1 MTSTVIYR
9 ADREVLYRAT
19 LNITTPAF
27 TAWVR
32 PYDGKLRTLDGKV
45 INTNR
50 ERVFMEVT
58 A

>member
-1 MTSTVIYR
+1 MTTTVIYR

-27 TAWVR
+27 TAWIQ
-32 PYDGKLRTLDGKV
+32 PFDGKIRTLDGKV
-45 INTNR
+45 ITTNKQ
-50 ERVFMEVT
+50 RVFMEVT